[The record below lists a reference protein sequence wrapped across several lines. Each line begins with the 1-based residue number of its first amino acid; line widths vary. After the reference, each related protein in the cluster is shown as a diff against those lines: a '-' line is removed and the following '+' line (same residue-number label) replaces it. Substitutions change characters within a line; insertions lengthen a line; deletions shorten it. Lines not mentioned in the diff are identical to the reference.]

1 MDRVFRNICSIID
14 YWLQKKVPG
23 RCFLFRSL
31 LNVDIGF
38 VFLCIL
44 IIIKV
49 ILLSI
54 AFTWIVRLP
63 SKSQQL
69 KVNGIT

>member
-1 MDRVFRNICSIID
+1 M
-14 YWLQKKVPG
+14 
-23 RCFLFRSL
+23 FRSL